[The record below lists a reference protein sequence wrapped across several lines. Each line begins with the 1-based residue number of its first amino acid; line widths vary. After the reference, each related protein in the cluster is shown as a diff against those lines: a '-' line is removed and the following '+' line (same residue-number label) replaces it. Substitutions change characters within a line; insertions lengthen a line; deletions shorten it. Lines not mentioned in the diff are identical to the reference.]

1 MFSRNLVTNSFRNM
15 TKSKMFST
23 RVVSILYFQGSD
35 HQENNW
41 KKDIFFKRVIY
52 PINYAY
58 AGKNERTHYYLKN
71 VESLPQQVKYVF
83 EVNEDYAVEFESKLK
98 FVVEDINEKWNYLQT
113 QKQKDNK

>member
-1 MFSRNLVTNSFRNM
+1 MFARSLLKKSLHHKLIKASFA
-15 TKSKMFST
+15 T
-23 RVVSILYFQGSD
+23 RVVSILHFQGSD

-58 AGKNERTHYYLKN
+58 AGKNERNHYYLTN

-83 EVNEDYAVEFESKLK
+83 EVNEDYAVEFEKKLK
-98 FVVEDINEKWNYLQT
+98 FVVEDINEKWKHIQNQNE
-113 QKQKDNK
+113 K